1 MSVLL
6 DKLLPLLAVL
16 FSLGGIVAFIV
27 LFVRDMNV
35 FWLIVAPVILAV
47 YQIPAAV
54 IWWLWKKRTRARKS
68 GSEPPPDD
76 P

>member
-1 MSVLL
+1 MNAIL

-16 FSLGGIVAFIV
+16 FSLGGIVGFIV

-54 IWWLWKKRTRARKS
+54 IWWWWKKRTRAEKPGPES
-68 GSEPPPDD
+68 PPDD
-76 P
+76 L